1 MRSDRRLVRDV
12 LLDVFSLEDCI
23 AHDTK
28 AVQLRTQDSIYE
40 FSEGSNWRKAQMH
53 FSADISSDTVRVTI
67 EGSGNSLNTFKFE
80 HSCTWLKNRYGRKRY
95 GTRQTAS
102 TLSRTCEA
110 GFSIEMNQ
118 EQVTHTQHIFL
129 AGRAHWLLRRKGT
142 LAATAAVDIA
152 FIIPKGPARIW
163 ILDLHGEQPLDG

>member
-1 MRSDRRLVRDV
+1 MHERVLPRIRDTLERHGFLRADAERLLHAVIGFDPDPVALKGPEYKFPRVPCQYFESLFLRSDRRLVRDV

-53 FSADISSDTVRVTI
+53 FSADISSGDTVRVTI
-67 EGSGNSLNTFKFE
+67 EGSRNSLNTFKFE

-95 GTRQTAS
+95 
-102 TLSRTCEA
+102 EY
-110 GFSIEMNQ
+110 
-118 EQVTHTQHIFL
+118 
-129 AGRAHWLLRRKGT
+129 
-142 LAATAAVDIA
+142 
-152 FIIPKGPARIW
+152 
-163 ILDLHGEQPLDG
+163 